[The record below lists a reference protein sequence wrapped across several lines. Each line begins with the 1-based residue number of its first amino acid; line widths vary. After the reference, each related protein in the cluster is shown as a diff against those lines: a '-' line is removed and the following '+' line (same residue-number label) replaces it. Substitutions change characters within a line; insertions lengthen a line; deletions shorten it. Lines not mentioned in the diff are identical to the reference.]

1 MCAPVTGTAAPF
13 PERVLIVEDDADY
26 ARYLEIRLQH
36 DGATTWL
43 SRTAEEAC
51 DAIAD
56 FNPTVMITDVQLPG
70 MDGLALCKWLRS
82 DPQHRR
88 LPILVMSAADHA
100 ADVGAV
106 VGQGLIW
113 YLRKGCDW
121 HVLSR
126 TLQGL
131 VAKAREVRLAS

>member
-1 MCAPVTGTAAPF
+1 MTGAAEPF
-13 PERVLIVEDDADY
+13 PERVLIIEDDADY

-36 DGATTWL
+36 DGATTWIAY
-43 SRTAEEAC
+43 TGEDGC
-51 DAIAD
+51 DAVGE
-56 FNPTVMITDVQLPG
+56 FQPTVVITDVQLPG
-70 MDGLALCKWLRS
+70 MDGIEVCRRLRS

-88 LPILVMSAADHA
+88 LPVLVMSAADHA

-126 TLQGL
+126 TLHNL
-131 VAKAREVRLAS
+131 MARAREVRLAS